1 MWSLLA
7 AALTNIFQGVASHRA
22 NKVNQRNY
30 EEVRRYNTPAQQ
42 MGRFRS
48 AGLNPHLIYTQTN
61 EAEQRPEWKPP
72 TFDFSSVA
80 NVPTELSQYQ
90 NVKESKSRVDNLVKQ
105 NKLLDEQITSQI
117 IANNF
122 AEQLNKKNIQLI
134 DKQIE
139 QIDKAIDN
147 IDFEQEFKNRS
158 LNNDTIKAL
167 WNFALQYATIG
178 LHGQELELKMQ
189 QFEEQKRQFNL
200 QNRGRVFV
208 DEFIKNLTGTQSAR
222 DAASVIAKIFAQ
234 AILNGFSS

>member
-1 MWSLLA
+1 MWSLAA
-7 AALTNIFQGVASHRA
+7 AALTNIFNGVAAHRA

-42 MGRFRS
+42 MGRFRA
-48 AGLNPHLIYTQTN
+48 AGLNPNLIYTQTN

-72 TFDFSSVA
+72 SYDFSAVA
-80 NVPTELSQYQ
+80 NVPSELSQYQ

-122 AEQLNKKNIQLI
+122 AEELTRKNIDLI
-134 DKQIE
+134 DRQIK

-147 IDFEQEFKNRS
+147 IDFEQEFKNRQ

-167 WNFALQYATIG
+167 WSFALQYATIG
-178 LHGQELELKMQ
+178 LQGQELKLKQ
-189 QFEEQKRQFNL
+189 DQFQEQVRQFNL

-208 DEFIKNLTGTQSAR
+208 DEFLKELTGSQSAK
-222 DAASVIAKIFAQ
+222 DAASVIAKLFAKM
-234 AILNGFSS
+234 ILNGFSS